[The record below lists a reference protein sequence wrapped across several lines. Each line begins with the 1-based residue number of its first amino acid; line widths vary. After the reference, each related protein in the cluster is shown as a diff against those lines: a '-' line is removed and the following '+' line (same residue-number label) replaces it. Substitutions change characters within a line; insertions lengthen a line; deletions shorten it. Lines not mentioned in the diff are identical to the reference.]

1 MDKKRYAS
9 PQYTLLPQPRPG
21 NRETRYRPPRDRA
34 MNHPRM
40 EEPRHV

>member
-1 MDKKRYAS
+1 MKQDRYLS

-21 NRETRYRPPRDRA
+21 DRETRYRPPRDRA

-40 EEPRHV
+40 EESRHV